1 MQTTIS
7 TSNDTLFC
15 LCRNE
20 ASTLHSFMVCHT
32 CKIVLFQSNEE
43 VSDLIRLAERTL
55 NVLLQELGIATEKL
69 QNNPVRTNGVS
80 EFQICMNVR
89 SYLDEL
95 QYLLSNTSSNFRKQ
109 DNVQR
114 TAYLLLNA
122 IDVCC
127 SHYSIPL

>member
-1 MQTTIS
+1 MKTKS
-7 TSNDTLFC
+7 SYSNEANPC
-15 LCRNE
+15 LCEKE
-20 ASTLHSFMVCHT
+20 ANTLHSFMVCHT

-43 VSDLIRLAERTL
+43 VSDLIRLAGDTL
-55 NVLLQELGIATEKL
+55 NILQQEYGITTAKL

-95 QYLLSNTSSNFRKQ
+95 QYLLSNAPSNFRKQ

-122 IDVCC
+122 IDICC
-127 SHYSIPL
+127 THYSIPI